1 MTKTAK
7 SPGCLEG
14 MNQRKNW
21 GIKSEVMR
29 EGEEEP
35 EQVILKLFS
44 IYLEGNEMFW
54 WVLNITVT
62 TCGSR
67 GENMKTGRPI
77 R

>member
-29 EGEEEP
+29 EGEEELL
-35 EQVILKLFS
+35 IGDCLGK
-44 IYLEGNEMFW
+44 
-54 WVLNITVT
+54 
-62 TCGSR
+62 R
-67 GENMKTGRPI
+67 ENYST
-77 R
+77 